1 MIKGLDAGLFAG
13 RQEGCKKAV
22 NSEGEDE
29 IALQKT
35 LAGCKTLETQPMR

>member
-1 MIKGLDAGLFAG
+1 MVKGLDAGLFAG

-35 LAGCKTLETQPMR
+35 AGCKTLETQPMR